1 MKGRAFFAGL
11 LLAFAAQLTVLVLFA
26 ARPTESMQD
35 TVAVNEALQTV
46 RRDWDFIETHTDD
59 TALDYVVLRA
69 DGAVLYRTRPGL
81 SESIHAAIAH
91 RDTILDIES
100 GGISVGKLIVYSGEA
115 QHFQAEKRAV
125 VLIVA
130 AGILVQL
137 GICTAY
143 FLYLRHA
150 MVTPFRRLERFAQRV
165 AGGDLDIPLQMDR
178 HNLFGAFTESF
189 DLMRCELKKARQTE
203 AKAAA
208 AKKELVAKLSHDIR
222 TPVASIKAVS
232 ELGAATAAQDRD
244 RENYGQ
250 IVQKADQIDTLM
262 TNLFSATME
271 ELHELSVT
279 PSELKSGELCVLLA
293 NADYRHLARLP
304 AIPDCLLLADGLRL
318 QQVFDNLF
326 SNSYKYAGTQI
337 DVTAELD
344 GEFLAICVEDSGGGV
359 PEAELPYLKEKFRR
373 GSNTK
378 GKEGAGLGLY
388 ICDHCMKNMGGRLLL
403 ENGASGLRAVVQIA
417 LSRET

>member
-1 MKGRAFFAGL
+1 MKERAFFAGL
-11 LLAFAAQLTVLVLFA
+11 CLVFAAQIVFLAIFA
-26 ARPTESMQD
+26 VRPAESAQD
-35 TVAVNEALQTV
+35 AVAVNEAVQTV
-46 RRDWDFIETHTDD
+46 QRDWNAMETHTN
-59 TALDYVVLRA
+59 AAGLEYVVLRA
-69 DGAVLYRTRPGL
+69 GGEVLYRTRPGL
-81 SESIHAAIAH
+81 SESIHAAITH

-100 GGISVGKLIVYSGEA
+100 GGVPVGKLIVYSGEE
-115 QHFQAEKRAV
+115 QRFQTEKRVV
-125 VLIVA
+125 VLTAA
-130 AGILVQL
+130 AGILLQL
-137 GICTAY
+137 CICAAY

-150 MVTPFRRLERFAQRV
+150 MVTPFHRLERFAQRI

-189 DLMRCELKKARQTE
+189 DLMRCELKKARQME
-203 AKAAA
+203 AKADA

-232 ELGAATAAQDRD
+232 ELGAATAAHDRD

-279 PSELKSGELCVLLA
+279 PSELKSREVCTLLA
-293 NADYRHLARLP
+293 NADYRHLAKLP
-304 AIPDCLLLADGLRL
+304 AVPDCLLLADGLRL

-326 SNSYKYAGTQI
+326 SNSYKYAGTEI

-378 GKEGAGLGLY
+378 GREGAGLGLY
-388 ICDHCMKNMGGRLLL
+388 ICDHCMKNMGGRLIL
-403 ENGASGLRAVVQIA
+403 ENGPSGLRAVVQIA
-417 LSRET
+417 LSREA

>member
-11 LLAFAAQLTVLVLFA
+11 FLVFAAQIVLLAIFA
-26 ARPTESMQD
+26 ARPVESVQD
-35 TVAVNEALQTV
+35 TVAVNEAVQTV
-46 RRDWDFIETHTDD
+46 QRDWNTLETHTN
-59 TALDYVVLRA
+59 AAGLEYVVLGA
-69 DGAVLYRTRPGL
+69 DGEVLYRTRAGL
-81 SESIHAAIAH
+81 SESIHAAVAH
-91 RDTILDIES
+91 RDTILDIEA
-100 GGISVGKLIVYSGEA
+100 GGMTVGKLIVYSGEM
-115 QHFQAEKRAV
+115 QRLRTEKRAV
-125 VLIVA
+125 LA
-130 AGILVQL
+130 AAGAGILLQL
-137 GICTAY
+137 GICAAY
-143 FLYLRHA
+143 FLYLHHA
-150 MVTPFRRLERFAQRV
+150 MVTPFRRLERFARRI

-203 AKAAA
+203 AKANA

-232 ELGAATAAQDRD
+232 ELGAAVAAQDRD
-244 RENYGQ
+244 RENYRQ
-250 IVQKADQIDTLM
+250 IIQKADQIDTLM

-279 PSELKSGELCVLLA
+279 PSELESGELCTLLA
-293 NADYRHLARLP
+293 NADYLHLAKLP
-304 AIPDCLLLADGLRL
+304 AVPDCLLLADELRL

-378 GKEGAGLGLY
+378 GREGAGLGLY
-388 ICDHCMKNMGGRLLL
+388 ICDHCMKNMGGRLIL
-403 ENGASGLRAVVQIA
+403 ENGALGLRAVVQIA
-417 LSRET
+417 LSRKI

>member
-11 LLAFAAQLTVLVLFA
+11 LLVFAAQLMVLALFA
-26 ARPTESMQD
+26 ARPTESARD
-35 TVAVNEALQTV
+35 TVAVNEAVQTV
-46 RRDWDFIETHTDD
+46 QRDWDSIETHTND
-59 TALDYVVLRA
+59 TDLDYVVLRA
-69 DGAVLYRTRPGL
+69 GGAVLYRTRPGL

-91 RDTILDIES
+91 GDTILDIES
-100 GGISVGKLIVYSGEA
+100 GGASVGKLIVYSGEE
-115 QHFQAEKRAV
+115 QRFQAEKRAV
-125 VLIVA
+125 LFTA
-130 AGILVQL
+130 AVGILLQL
-137 GICTAY
+137 GICAAY
-143 FLYLRHA
+143 FFYLRHA

-189 DLMRCELKKARQTE
+189 DLMRCELKKARQIE
-203 AKAAA
+203 AKANA

-232 ELGAATAAQDRD
+232 ELGAAMAVQDRD

-250 IVQKADQIDTLM
+250 IIQKADQINTLM
-262 TNLFSATME
+262 TNLFSAMME

-279 PSELKSGELCVLLA
+279 PSELKSGELRALLT
-293 NADYRHLARLP
+293 NADYRHLAKLP
-304 AIPDCLLLADGLRL
+304 IISDCLLLADGLRL

-326 SNSYKYAGTQI
+326 SNSYKYAGTEI

-344 GEFLAICVEDSGGGV
+344 GEFLTICVEDSGGGV

-388 ICDHCMKNMGGRLLL
+388 ICDHCMKNMGGRLVL

-417 LSRET
+417 LSREA